1 MQTIATTHELS
12 PAGSFPRQRGV
23 RQRFRGA
30 CAALAERHSDAA
42 ECAPCKG
49 VGMGAMLANR
59 PPTQLPPRFALPL
72 ISMGEGVA
80 VKQIEQVWWTE

>member
-23 RQRFRGA
+23 MQRFRGA

-59 PPTQLPPRFALPL
+59 PPTQPSP